1 MHVLERNIYGDS
13 MLRDIIVLHFENH
26 PLATRPLY
34 IDANARTHKTRS
46 VTEYK
51 LPEYTKLY
59 CFYMPDWKGNFF
71 LYLYL
76 FYVYRFP
83 AENKL
88 IIGQFKSQL
97 ILVH

>member
-1 MHVLERNIYGDS
+1 MFDVKVKRPAMRITFAFGAGRGTVWGCFSLRYKLHMHVLERNIYGDS
-13 MLRDIIVLHFENH
+13 ILRDIVVLHFENH

-59 CFYMPDWKGNFF
+59 CFYMPD
-71 LYLYL
+71 
-76 FYVYRFP
+76 
-83 AENKL
+83 
-88 IIGQFKSQL
+88 
-97 ILVH
+97 

>member
-1 MHVLERNIYGDS
+1 
-13 MLRDIIVLHFENH
+13 MLRDIVVLHFENH
-26 PLATRPLY
+26 PFATRPLH
-34 IDANARTHKTRS
+34 IDDNARTHTTRS
-46 VTEYK
+46 ITEHK
-51 LPEYTKLY
+51 LPEYTKCY
-59 CFYMPDWKGNFF
+59 CFYVLDWKGNFF